1 MTSITV
7 TGTKTEVRTGGN
19 GSPDDYP
26 RGRVLENQSWVTALF
41 SSTHFAWVWM
51 LVRIYLGVSW
61 LNSGWHKLSEEA
73 WTGNGLAVKGFWTR
87 AVAIPEEGRPAIAYD
102 WYRDIL
108 EYILNAELY
117 VPFGKLVAYGEVLVG
132 IGLLVGALT
141 GTAAFFGALMNWNFM
156 LAGTASTN
164 PLLGIIAIA
173 IIVSWKTAGWWG
185 IDRILL
191 PYTGVP
197 WERGKLLGGEK
208 LSFEGEEPHTK
219 ARYVEEWIR
228 MAIAAGVTIYA
239 LVYMESAPQ
248 ITVIAFGVLMA
259 ATTGMG
265 MFHATKAKV
274 TA

>member
-1 MTSITV
+1 
-7 TGTKTEVRTGGN
+7 
-19 GSPDDYP
+19 
-26 RGRVLENQSWVTALF
+26 
-41 SSTHFAWVWM
+41 M

>member
-1 MTSITV
+1 MI
-7 TGTKTEVRTGGN
+7 
-19 GSPDDYP
+19 
-26 RGRVLENQSWVTALF
+26 
-41 SSTHFAWVWM
+41 
-51 LVRIYLGVSW
+51 VRIYLGVSW

-73 WTGNGLAVKGFWTR
+73 WTGGGLAVKGFWTG
-87 AVAIPEEGRPAIAYD
+87 AVAIPEDGRPAIAYD

-108 EYILNAELY
+108 DFMLNAELY
-117 VPFGKLVAYGEVLVG
+117 VTFGKLVAYGEVLVG
-132 IGLLVGALT
+132 IGLLIGAMT
-141 GTAAFFGALMNWNFM
+141 GLAAFFGALMNWNFM

-173 IIVSWKTAGWWG
+173 LIVAWKTAGWWG

-197 WERGKLLGGEK
+197 WERGKLLGGER

-219 ARYVEEWIR
+219 ARYVEEWVR

-239 LVYMESAPQ
+239 LVYLESAPQ
-248 ITVIAFGVLMA
+248 IAVIAFGILMA
-259 ATTGMG
+259 ATTGFG
-265 MFHATKAKV
+265 MLFGTKAKV